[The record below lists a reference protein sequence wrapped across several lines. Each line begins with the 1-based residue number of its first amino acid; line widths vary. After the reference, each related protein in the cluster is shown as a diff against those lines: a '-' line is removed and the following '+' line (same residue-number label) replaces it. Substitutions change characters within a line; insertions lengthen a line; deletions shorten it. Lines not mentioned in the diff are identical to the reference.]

1 MNKLLLRLSISNF
14 FFVSTYVF
22 LGYHTLFIHRNYG
35 SDLKD
40 AVYLGFG
47 IFNALQIGG
56 VWIIQTFLKSFG
68 FSRGFI
74 FLTRLVA
81 SLLIFVNHPVA
92 IVVAYTLYGLS
103 SAAYFKKS
111 RDTMKELVLERKI
124 SLSNPFIIFS
134 ITTNIAI
141 IIMPLF
147 GSYIL
152 SLEKFMIVAVLIN
165 VFMAFIGLWFFAE
178 STENE
183 GPSVPKVSKPNDY
196 EALHIGDPLRIV
208 MSLLPYTIMVTL
220 PPIKVAEAGLDSKY
234 SSYLY
239 TINGIIVVVAQV
251 FLSKT
256 KAYKFGVLKYDIS
269 CLLSVL
275 CCVASYYLDYKY
287 FLVVF
292 GIWSLLESYQI
303 PGIEYLLFQER
314 KYEEKLLNRLLVI
327 DSIVCLGGPMI
338 NIIVYKAL

>member
-1 MNKLLLRLSISNF
+1 MKE
-14 FFVSTYVF
+14 
-22 LGYHTLFIHRNYG
+22 
-35 SDLKD
+35 

-47 IFNALQIGG
+47 IFNAIQVGG

-68 FSRGFI
+68 FTRGFI
-74 FLTRLVA
+74 FLTRLAA

-92 IVVAYTLYGLS
+92 IVLAYILYGVS

-111 RDTMKELVLERKI
+111 RDAMKELILERKI

-152 SLEKFMIVAVLIN
+152 SLDKFMDVAVLIN
-165 VFMAFIGLWFFAE
+165 VSMAFIGLWVFAE
-178 STENE
+178 SAEN
-183 GPSVPKVSKPNDY
+183 SVSSEAKVNKHSEY
-196 EALHIGDPLRIV
+196 EALHLGDPLRII

-220 PPIKVAEAGLDSKY
+220 PPIKVAEAGLDSQY

-239 TINGIIVVVAQV
+239 TINGIIVVLAQV

-256 KAYKFGVLKYDIS
+256 KAYKFGLLKYDVS

-275 CCVASYYLDYKY
+275 CCTASYYVDYKF
-287 FLVVF
+287 FLVIF
-292 GIWSLLESYQI
+292 GVWSLLESYQI

-314 KYEEKLLNRLLVI
+314 KYDEKLLNRLLVI
-327 DSIVCLGGPMI
+327 DSIVCLGGPLI
-338 NIIVYKAL
+338 NTIVYRAL